1 MLTDNDSSWVAERAI
16 GVLNTIQEA
25 WTRPSVLFHPTLYR
39 DGNQWCCLLG
49 VNLMEGVAGFG
60 DTPDIAA
67 CEFDRAWARKLEK
80 PKTSYARVTY

>member
-1 MLTDNDSSWVAERAI
+1 MLTDNDSSRVAERAI

-60 DTPDIAA
+60 FSPEHATLA
-67 CEFDRAWARKLEK
+67 FDRAWYEK
-80 PKTSYARVTY
+80 TKEATQ